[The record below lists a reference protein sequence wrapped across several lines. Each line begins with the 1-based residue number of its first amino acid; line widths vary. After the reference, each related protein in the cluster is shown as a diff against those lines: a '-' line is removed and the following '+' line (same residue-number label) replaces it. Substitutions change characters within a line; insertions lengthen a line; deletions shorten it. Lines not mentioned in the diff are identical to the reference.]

1 MPIIQSFVVKE
12 KKRKRKSNPWFTDQ
26 PGMPFTLRT
35 AGDSNTRKY
44 YPERRLLNDVEIVET
59 NVSSVIEDEDMIPHT
74 ITIAKRASGSL
85 GLLGTANISEVD
97 SFRYG
102 KDVKTI
108 KNFLNDKLAINVN
121 LSREGDFSDSVIFDN
136 RIEVCNFGQANYFSF
151 YNEANNATLPFT
163 DIEGKPLPQNYL
175 GKEDAIKGFPYMHDG
190 KQNIENYLNPEEGIT
205 DGSID
210 VIETK
215 MNALSKNFSDLKI
228 KGVKGLFGVGN
239 WELTQ
244 HSTSGKKGSED
255 VTELFEVGESSHDYF
270 EDATETMLT
279 KAVPGF
285 ISMGQYKL
293 KPFQDKDIHKNDYE
307 HISSTV
313 RLNLLLTSSRDVSEI
328 GTRFKSKQ
336 NGFIMTPFYSLT
348 EKRSFGKDSIA
359 FSGLLKG

>member
-1 MPIIQSFVVKE
+1 MAITQNFVIKE
-12 KKRKRKSNPWFTDQ
+12 RKIKRKSNPWFTDEY
-26 PGMPFTLRT
+26 GAPFSARATQQQRYFPIKRI
-35 AGDSNTRKY
+35 G
-44 YPERRLLNDVEIVET
+44 EEIET
-59 NVSSVIEDEDMIPHT
+59 QEADATDAVEDEDLIPHK
-74 ITIAKRASGSL
+74 ISIARRSSGSL
-85 GLLGTANISEVD
+85 GLLGTANIAEVN

-108 KNFLNDKLAINVN
+108 KNFLNDKLAINVS
-121 LSREGDFSDSVIFDN
+121 LSREGDFRDSIQFDN
-136 RIEVCNFGQANYFSF
+136 RIESCNFGQANYFTF
-151 YNEANNATLPFT
+151 YNRKNNSTLPFT

-175 GKEDAIKGFPYMHDG
+175 GDEDAIKGFPFVHDG

-228 KGVKGLFGVGN
+228 KGAKGLFGVGN

-244 HSTSGKKGSED
+244 HSTSGKKGSAG

-285 ISMGQYKL
+285 ISMGQYKIR
-293 KPFQDKDIHKNDYE
+293 PFQDKDIHKNDYE
-307 HISSTV
+307 HVSSTV

-336 NGFIMTPFYSLT
+336 NGFIMTPFYGLT